1 MSFGKDEPDP
11 PQPPSAQSLI
21 DAQNAQRVSIHTP
34 DGSAVYGSPTDSLTI
49 TESPYS
55 QVQRARR
62 QELANSLYDPA
73 RQIAGSV
80 SGAGL
85 NFSDIPKW
93 QYGINYGAATAK
105 PGIVQGGQLVDQ
117 SGNPV
122 EGNIQYG
129 VDPSRLDAKYA
140 LPGNADYQGMA
151 DELEQ
156 ATYQRGVNRLQPDF
170 DVDRQRL
177 EQQLT
182 DRGIPTNS
190 AAGMAELD
198 RLDRMQNEA
207 KENLALSAIGAGR
220 QEQARLFGQTLAGRG
235 QMFGEDVSG
244 ANLRNAAQAQAQG
257 QDVSAAQQ
265 ALGLRGLDIAEQVQ
279 SAELQNR
286 ARQQALNEQV
296 LGQNQQLN
304 VLQGILG
311 NTPSFQLPNFQ
322 VQPGADV
329 LGANQL
335 AYNGALNAYNQRQ
348 QQQQANLGGLFGLAG
363 TLGGAAL
370 LGSDRR
376 FKTDIERIGEL
387 PNGLPVYSFRYRKE
401 NRSTVGLMADDVE
414 QVKPW
419 AVHYIR
425 GRKFVDYREALN
437 G

>member
-1 MSFGKDEPDP
+1 MSFGKDSDSA

-21 DAQNAQRVSIHTP
+21 DAQNAQRVSVHTP
-34 DGSAVYGSPTDSLTI
+34 EGSAVYGSPTDSLTV
-49 TESPYS
+49 TESPAL
-55 QVQRARR
+55 QAQRSRR
-62 QELANSLYDPA
+62 EALSNYLFAPA
-73 RQIAGSV
+73 AQIASTV

-85 NFSDIPKW
+85 NFKDIPKW
-93 QYGINYGAATAK
+93 QYGINYEAATDK
-105 PGIVQGGQLVDQ
+105 PGVVQGGRLVDQ
-117 SGNPV
+117 SGNAV
-122 EGNIQYG
+122 ANNIQYG
-129 VDPSRLDAKYA
+129 VDPSRLDSKYA

-151 DELEQ
+151 DQLEQ
-156 ATYQRGVNRLQPDF
+156 ATYQRGLNRLQPDF
-170 DVDRQRL
+170 NTDRERL

-190 AAGMAELD
+190 AAGMQELD
-198 RLDRMQNEA
+198 RMERMQNEA
-207 KENLALSAIGAGR
+207 KENLALSSIGAGR
-220 QEQARLFGQTLAGRG
+220 QEQARLFGQSLAGRG
-235 QMFGEDVSG
+235 QMFGEDVQS
-244 ANLRNAAQAQAQG
+244 ANLRNQAQG
-257 QDVSAAQQ
+257 QAQGQATAAAQQ

-296 LGQNQQLN
+296 LAQNQPLN

-348 QQQQANLGGLFGLAG
+348 QQQQANLGGLFNIG
-363 TLGGAAL
+363 TALGSAAL

-376 FKTDIERIGEL
+376 FKTEIERIGEL
-387 PNGLPVYSFRYRKE
+387 NGLPVYSFRYRDTGT
-401 NRSTVGLMADDVE
+401 RTVGLMADDVE
-414 QVKPW
+414 KVKPW